1 MKMLRRIAFVMAAMM
16 FLLNLPYLWGLQPY
30 VVLSSSMSPQVPAGA
45 VIYVDVRKDTEQGK
59 ETVYVA
65 ENGADSITKSS
76 GQVLGVLRFQIPYL
90 GYFMKILDFPFLCV
104 MMVLIGLHLWS
115 LLFCQQC
122 RAEKKGDSGRKK
134 KYGFRKV
141 LQFWGL
147 LFPKKK
153 L

>member
-104 MMVLIGLHLWS
+104 MMVLIGLHCFVNS
-115 LLFCQQC
+115 
-122 RAEKKGDSGRKK
+122 AERRKK
-134 KYGFRKV
+134 AIPGEKRNTV
-141 LQFWGL
+141 LERFYNFGVCFFQ
-147 LFPKKK
+147 KRSYN
-153 L
+153 

>member
-65 ENGADSITKSS
+65 
-76 GQVLGVLRFQIPYL
+76 
-90 GYFMKILDFPFLCV
+90 
-104 MMVLIGLHLWS
+104 
-115 LLFCQQC
+115 
-122 RAEKKGDSGRKK
+122 
-134 KYGFRKV
+134 
-141 LQFWGL
+141 
-147 LFPKKK
+147 
-153 L
+153 